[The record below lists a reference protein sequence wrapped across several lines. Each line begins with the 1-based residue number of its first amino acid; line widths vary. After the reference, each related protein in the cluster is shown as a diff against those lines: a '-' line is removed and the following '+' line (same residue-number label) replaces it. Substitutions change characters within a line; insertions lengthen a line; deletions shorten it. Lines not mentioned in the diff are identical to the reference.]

1 MTQLPEPRP
10 LTTSET
16 EALRIR
22 QRDRNRVMGII
33 LGLMVILFF
42 AVSIVKIAAKPPHA
56 PAEGAEQAEQ
66 S

>member
-1 MTQLPEPRP
+1 MTQLPETRP

-16 EALRIR
+16 EALRTR

-42 AVSIVKIAAKPPHA
+42 AISIVKITAKPPHA
-56 PAEGAEQAEQ
+56 PDEGTEQAEH